1 MRRRTFDFLATCI
14 GATLTVVLLVAG
26 GLLLWG
32 ASFANDNV
40 HNQLSK
46 QQITFP
52 PPSAF
57 VNVKAPAPGQFAEIT
72 PSMIPSVSQYAG
84 QKLTT
89 GEQAR
94 VYADDFIG
102 NHLNQIGQGHPYSY
116 WSGQAMSLPAG
127 SAAATA
133 ASNTADTLF
142 KGTTLQGLL
151 LEAYGFSV
159 FGTIA
164 GYAALASF
172 ILAGIFFVLTLLG
185 FLHFRKE
192 EAKEPLLTATT
203 NVAPAKEKE
212 LVNA

>member
-14 GATLTVVLLVAG
+14 GAVLTVVLLVAG

-32 ASFANDNV
+32 ASFANNNV
-40 HNQLSK
+40 HDQLS
-46 QQITFP
+46 QQGITFP
-52 PPSAF
+52 PASAF
-57 VNVKAPAPGQFAEIT
+57 VHVKAPAPGQFAEIT
-72 PSMIPSVSQYAG
+72 PAMIPVVSQYAG
-84 QKLTT
+84 QKLST

-94 VYADDFIG
+94 VYANDFIG
-102 NHLNQIGQGHPYSY
+102 AHLTEIGQGHPYAW
-116 WSGQAMSLPAG
+116 WSARAMTLPAG

-133 ASNTADTLF
+133 ASGTADTLF
-142 KGTTLQGLL
+142 KGTTLRGML

-172 ILAGIFFVLTLLG
+172 ILAGIFFLLTLFG

-192 EAKEPLLTATT
+192 EDKEPLLTE
-203 NVAPAKEKE
+203 VISGAPAKE
-212 LVNA
+212 LVHA